1 MNQYELEVYD
11 DVRISWCASLRPLNH
26 LLFQGMIMA
35 LHSLCLSPQTLHQS
49 AVRRMFSKSLPR
61 KKGGLNRK
69 VWLDVQ
75 LILGLTPILT
85 VSQKPYQV
93 ILNQRCR
100 YLLGKKTKQTNE
112 KSTQEVILLLPS
124 NLEGR
129 IG

>member
-1 MNQYELEVYD
+1 
-11 DVRISWCASLRPLNH
+11 
-26 LLFQGMIMA
+26 
-35 LHSLCLSPQTLHQS
+35 
-49 AVRRMFSKSLPR
+49 MFSKSLPR